1 MENKFWSYEQIAYE
15 ILVYKTEHVV
25 NDGRKTASIASIHGR
40 RDLIFAH
47 LHARWIKLQITMRPV
62 VIHKHSAYLVHKC
75 NELTNFWVG
84 CMFIPLR
91 MLRGKFKCMLE
102 RLKILYVNRLQRK
115 KRWANGIS
123 SRIQYERT
131 NWRGGISF
139 SNYLFKDLFNSQ
151 HSYNTIFNAIK
162 MGLSTIYRKNGYL

>member
-1 MENKFWSYEQIAYE
+1 M
-15 ILVYKTEHVV
+15 V
-25 NDGRKTASIASIHGR
+25 
-40 RDLIFAH
+40 
-47 LHARWIKLQITMRPV
+47 
-62 VIHKHSAYLVHKC
+62 YLVHKYS
-75 NELTNFWVG
+75 ELTNIWVG

-91 MLRGKFKCMLE
+91 MLKGKFKCMLE

-123 SRIQYERT
+123 SRLQYERT

-151 HSYNTIFNAIK
+151 HSYNSIFNAIK
-162 MGLSTIYRKNGYL
+162 MGLSTIYRKMGIYKKFFCLTQIFFGTKKRWKISLSKIWKNVSRAWTFIILLLIRTC